1 MKQLNCCDAG
11 FDCPAVVRAKTEEE
25 VLTQAAQHAL
35 DAHGVTVTAEM
46 AAQIKTLITD
56 IGEVVLVAGATGLV
70 GTEVC
75 RQLAAQNTPFRA
87 LVRADTVL
95 EKVAILKELG
105 GEIVVGNIKDP
116 ASLDVACRGIGKII
130 STVSCALGPREGDSI
145 ETVDHIGQL
154 NLVHAAKKA
163 GVKHFVFI
171 SFPDNTSNPNPLS
184 DAKRAVEEALADSHS
199 MTCCSLQANY
209 FMEIWLSP
217 ALGFDFTNA
226 KARVYG
232 EGNNKLNWISF
243 KDVARFAVAA
253 LDKPFATNRVV
264 AIGGPE
270 ALSPKE
276 VIAIFEQTQGKT
288 FEVEHVPES
297 ALSQQKAGS
306 PYPLEQ
312 SFAALML
319 RYAEGMEMDMS
330 DLSKNLSTPLA
341 TVQAYATAV
350 KG

>member
-1 MKQLNCCDAG
+1 MKKLNCCDAG

-25 VLTQAAQHAL
+25 VLAQAAQHAL

-56 IGEVVLVAGATGLV
+56 EGDTVLVVGATGLV

-87 LVRADTVL
+87 LVRIDSVP

-105 GEIVVGNIKDP
+105 GEIVVGDLKNP
-116 ASLDVACRGIGKII
+116 ASLAAACVGMGKII
-130 STVSCALGPREGDSI
+130 STVSCALGQKEGDNI
-145 ETVDHIGQL
+145 ETVDHYGQL
-154 NLVHAAKKA
+154 NLIHAAKLA

-184 DAKRAVEEALADSHS
+184 DAKRAVEEALADSHT

-217 ALGFDFTNA
+217 ALGFDFGNA

-253 LDKPFATNRVV
+253 LDKPFAKNSVV
-264 AIGGPE
+264 AIGGSE

-276 VIAIFEQTQGKT
+276 VIAIFEKAHGKT
-288 FEVEHVPES
+288 FDVEHVPES

-319 RYAEGMEMDMS
+319 QYAEGLPMEMS
-330 DLSKNLSTPLA
+330 DLAKNLSSPLV
-341 TVQAYATAV
+341 TVQEYAAAT